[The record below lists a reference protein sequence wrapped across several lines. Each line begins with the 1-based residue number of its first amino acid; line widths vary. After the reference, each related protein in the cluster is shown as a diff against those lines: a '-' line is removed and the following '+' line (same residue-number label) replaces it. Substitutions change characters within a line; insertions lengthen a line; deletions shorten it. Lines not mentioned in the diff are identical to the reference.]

1 MLIPPRIL
9 FVSVLGLAV
18 SSTGAAGQTLV
29 HSHVQRVER
38 DSIMVTFFAD
48 GSIKNAV
55 GKAEGFSNANGAL
68 GLAMATSAHD
78 ITALMNVASGDESVR
93 EGFGSS
99 LLAPVVGSGRGINA
113 ALFDIRVFDAPTRL
127 FGTGGGSSLR
137 SYVSRADLH
146 MYGSLSSARWQIPD
160 SLVPPTAVGSA
171 DSAISTAIVGLGA
184 LLYHDFLHQRVAGSN
199 DLSLGMEIGVAYRQ
213 LFGDIAT
220 KQHDPLKSALLHSDQ
235 EVFWGLETGIYLQV
249 NRVKAGAT
257 YYFLRSEDDIPGL
270 SDGQVVVA
278 ISIQGEMFSAKAFRD
293 RSRRGTRGDVSRP
306 ALQAGPS

>member
-1 MLIPPRIL
+1 MIKLPRNL
-9 FVSVLGLAV
+9 FITFLALAG
-18 SSTGAAGQTLV
+18 SSAGAVGQTLV
-29 HSHVQRVER
+29 HSHVQTVEH

-78 ITALMNVASGDESVR
+78 LTALMNVASGDEAVR

-113 ALFDIRVFDAPTRL
+113 ALFDMRMFDAPTRL
-127 FGTGGGSSLR
+127 FGRGGSSRLWR
-137 SYVSRADLH
+137 YMSRVDLH

-160 SLVPPTAVGSA
+160 SLVPPTAVTSA
-171 DSAISTAIVGLGA
+171 DSAISISTVGLGA
-184 LLYHDFLHQRVAGSN
+184 LVYHDFLHQRVAGSN
-199 DLSLGMEIGVAYRQ
+199 DLSLGIEMGVAYRQ

-220 KQHDPLKSALLHSDQ
+220 RQHDPLKNALLRSDQ
-235 EVFWGLETGIYLQV
+235 EIFWGLETGIYLQV

-278 ISIQGEMFSAKAFRD
+278 LSIQGEMFSAKALRD
-293 RSRRGTRGDVSRP
+293 RSRRGTRPGN
-306 ALQAGPS
+306 